1 MRPRITGSRT
11 TGARITDSR
20 PTGSRT
26 TGARTAGS
34 RTTGADSAGP
44 GGARAAVMGSRTRGN
59 AMLRMRRLLLRVV
72 AGAAAGALAGLGVAQ
87 AAAPASAAG
96 TATGS
101 SAVTVSG
108 RGEFKDMR
116 FTVDQT
122 THLTSQA
129 VTVSWSGG
137 TPTTFAGTLFNTDF
151 VQIMQCWGDDDGT
164 VQSNPGPSRT
174 QCQYG
179 ASPTTDRGSWPGNDY
194 DDTRKVF
201 YSADPANY
209 GQDDRYGAANP
220 NAPGEVPFKSVDG
233 TVITSGTQNNAFF
246 NRNTTNEVDF
256 ARTGADGTGKEY
268 FEVQTA
274 NEAPHLGCGVP
285 VTVNGGTKPRSCW
298 LVIVPQGHLDLDGSP
313 YADHSQVNAGS
324 PVSSTNWKNRVA
336 IPLGFNSVG
345 TNCALGAD
353 ERATIGSELAADA
366 MTSWQAALCPTGTVY
381 GYTEL
386 GEPDTRARLTAD
398 GSSGLAFTTRALGA
412 DTGTTA
418 PSGQTVYAPVA
429 LSGTVIGFTV
439 ERRPKAGAP
448 DSIRKLA
455 GTKVESV
462 DLTPRLVAKLLTE
475 SYRNSPWGAV
485 LGDAAATGY
494 DWAKNNSAGLASD
507 PEFISLNPEFADL
520 SVSETPSTDTDLITS
535 LGHSD
540 SARALWQ
547 WILADKDARG
557 FLAGETDAWGA
568 KVNPYYSTTASRNP
582 TGIAFDP
589 ANSDDYPKSD
599 PWCTIPPGTDATV
612 KQCMTDFHPYVEDM
626 HSGALHTRRADTLWK
641 SSWDALA
648 NPPSFKSPGPQ
659 TVGSRFV
666 ITVTDAA
673 SAARYGLQTAR
684 LRNTAGTFVG
694 PSASSLT
701 AAATGVTGSGAPEI
715 TPATAGAEGAYPLAQ
730 LVYAAVRPA
739 GIDAAARKD
748 YAALLR
754 YAAGDGQT
762 SGADPGLLPGG
773 YAPLSAALRT
783 KATTAADA
791 LVDYKGPSPTPS
803 GSGSTGGSSG
813 GTTGGSDSAVS
824 GGSGGGTDDTGTGGS
839 TGGSTGGDGGSGA
852 TPSAGASSKPSAAAS
867 YDGGKAVETTALGTT
882 PDDPANSL
890 RYAVPVG
897 AALGAVAGI
906 GAPFAGG
913 GRLRLPLRV
922 PLPGGRAVTVPAV
935 ALPEWLRKRLPSGRS

>member
-1 MRPRITGSRT
+1 MSPRSTGPGATGSPAARPRGTAASR
-11 TGARITDSR
+11 
-20 PTGSRT
+20 
-26 TGARTAGS
+26 
-34 RTTGADSAGP
+34 
-44 GGARAAVMGSRTRGN
+44 V
-59 AMLRMRRLLLRVV
+59 RRLLLRIV

-96 TATGS
+96 TADATS
-101 SAVTVSG
+101 SAVTVPG

-116 FTVDQT
+116 FTVDRT

-137 TPTTFAGTLFNTDF
+137 TPTTFAGTAFNTDF

-164 VQSNPGPSRT
+164 VPSNPGPSRT

-201 YSADPANY
+201 YSADPTNY
-209 GQDDRYGAANP
+209 GQDERYGAANP

-285 VTVNGGTKPRSCW
+285 VTVGGGTKPRSCW
-298 LVIVPQGHLDLDGSP
+298 LVIVPQGRLDLDGNP

-336 IPLGFNSVG
+336 IPLGFNPVG
-345 TNCALGAD
+345 TNCALGAQ
-353 ERATIGSELAADA
+353 ERATTGSELAADA

-386 GEPDTRARLTAD
+386 GEPDTRARLIAD
-398 GSSGLAFTTRALGA
+398 GSTGLAFTTRALGA
-412 DTGTTA
+412 DTGSTA
-418 PSGQTVYAPVA
+418 PSDPTVYAPVA

-448 DSIRKLA
+448 DSVRRLA

-485 LGDAAATGY
+485 LGDSAATGY
-494 DWAKNNSAGLASD
+494 DWARTNPAGLASD

-547 WILADKDARG
+547 WILADKDARS
-557 FLAGETDAWGA
+557 FLAGDPDAWGT
-568 KVNPYYSTTASRNP
+568 KVNPYYSTTASKNP
-582 TGIAFDP
+582 TGFAFDP
-589 ANSDDYPKSD
+589 ANADDYPKSD
-599 PWCTIPPGTDATV
+599 PWCTVPPGTDATV

-648 NPPSFKSPGPQ
+648 NPPAFKSPGPQ

-684 LRNTAGTFVG
+684 LRNTAGKFVG
-694 PSASSLT
+694 PADSSLT
-701 AAATGVTGSGAPEI
+701 AAAGGATGTGAPEI
-715 TPATAGAEGAYPLAQ
+715 TPATADATGAYPLAQ

-739 GIDAAARKD
+739 GIDTAARKD

-762 SGADPGLLPGG
+762 SGADPGLLPAG
-773 YAPLSAALRT
+773 YAPLPAALRT
-783 KATTAADA
+783 RATKAADA
-791 LVDYKGPSPTPS
+791 LVHYTGPSSTPTG
-803 GSGSTGGSSG
+803 GSGSTGGSSDG
-813 GTTGGSDSAVS
+813 GSTGGGSD
-824 GGSGGGTDDTGTGGS
+824 GSGGGTGGGGTDGSTGGSAGGS
-839 TGGSTGGDGGSGA
+839 TGGGSGGASA
-852 TPSAGASSKPSAAAS
+852 TPSTGASTGPSAAPS
-867 YDGGKAVETTALGTT
+867 YDGGKALQTTALGTT
-882 PDDPANSL
+882 PDDPGNSL

-897 AALGAVAGI
+897 AALGAFAGI

-922 PLPGGRAVTVPAV
+922 PLPGGRALTIPAFT
-935 ALPEWLRKRLPSGRS
+935 LPKWLRRRLPSGRS

>member
-1 MRPRITGSRT
+1 MSPRSTGPGATGSPAARPRGTAASR
-11 TGARITDSR
+11 
-20 PTGSRT
+20 
-26 TGARTAGS
+26 
-34 RTTGADSAGP
+34 
-44 GGARAAVMGSRTRGN
+44 V
-59 AMLRMRRLLLRVV
+59 RRLLLRIV

-96 TATGS
+96 TADATS
-101 SAVTVSG
+101 SAVTVPG

-116 FTVDQT
+116 FTVDRT

-137 TPTTFAGTLFNTDF
+137 TPTTFAGTAFNTDF

-164 VQSNPGPSRT
+164 VPSNPGPSRT

-201 YSADPANY
+201 YSADPTNY
-209 GQDDRYGAANP
+209 GQDERYGAANP

-285 VTVNGGTKPRSCW
+285 VTVGGGTKPRSCW
-298 LVIVPQGHLDLDGSP
+298 LVIVPQGRLDLDGNP

-336 IPLGFNSVG
+336 IPLGFNPVG
-345 TNCALGAD
+345 TNCALGAQ
-353 ERATIGSELAADA
+353 ERATTGSELAADA

-386 GEPDTRARLTAD
+386 GEPDTRARLIAD
-398 GSSGLAFTTRALGA
+398 GSTGLAFTTRALGA
-412 DTGTTA
+412 DTGSTA
-418 PSGQTVYAPVA
+418 PSDPTVYAPVA

-448 DSIRKLA
+448 DSVRRLA

-485 LGDAAATGY
+485 LGDSAATGY
-494 DWAKNNSAGLASD
+494 DWARTNPAGLASD

-547 WILADKDARG
+547 WILADKDARS
-557 FLAGETDAWGA
+557 FLAGDPDAWGT
-568 KVNPYYSTTASRNP
+568 KVNPYYSTTASKNP
-582 TGIAFDP
+582 TGFAFDP
-589 ANSDDYPKSD
+589 ANADDYPKSD
-599 PWCTIPPGTDATV
+599 PWCTVPPGTDATV

-648 NPPSFKSPGPQ
+648 NPPAFKSPGPQ

-684 LRNTAGTFVG
+684 LRNTAGKFVG
-694 PSASSLT
+694 PADSSLT
-701 AAATGVTGSGAPEI
+701 AAAGGATGTGAPEI
-715 TPATAGAEGAYPLAQ
+715 TPATADATGAYPLAQ

-739 GIDAAARKD
+739 GIDTAARKD

-762 SGADPGLLPGG
+762 SGADPGLLPAG
-773 YAPLSAALRT
+773 YAPLPAALRT
-783 KATTAADA
+783 RATKAADA
-791 LVDYKGPSPTPS
+791 LVHYTGPSSTPTG
-803 GSGSTGGSSG
+803 GSGSTGGSSDG
-813 GTTGGSDSAVS
+813 GSTGGGSD
-824 GGSGGGTDDTGTGGS
+824 GSGGGTGGGDGSTGGSAGGS
-839 TGGSTGGDGGSGA
+839 TGGGSGGASA
-852 TPSAGASSKPSAAAS
+852 TPSTGASTGPSAAPS
-867 YDGGKAVETTALGTT
+867 YDGGKALQTTALGTT
-882 PDDPANSL
+882 PDDPGNSL

-897 AALGAVAGI
+897 AALGAFAGI

-922 PLPGGRAVTVPAV
+922 PLPGGRALTIPAFT
-935 ALPEWLRKRLPSGRS
+935 LPEWLRRRLPSGRS